1 MAVDSRAILILSRN
15 SAALGLYVIMSALFA
30 GILVQP
36 PYGWSFNSLG
46 YVFVGQI
53 ATAIAVPIICGW
65 GNDITTKFLSKRN
78 GGVSEPEYRLLALI
92 IPSIAILISTVIYG
106 RTAENPADWTWG
118 GIAVTLNF
126 EYFGFVG
133 VVVSSFVYCMDA

>member
-1 MAVDSRAILILSRN
+1 MQASKANLLSRN

-36 PYGWSFNSLG
+36 PYLWSFNTLG

-65 GNDITTKFLSKRN
+65 GSDFTTKIMSRRN
-78 GGVSEPEYRLLALI
+78 GGVSEVSIPCMSKPAVMNEY
-92 IPSIAILISTVIYG
+92 
-106 RTAENPADWTWG
+106 
-118 GIAVTLNF
+118 
-126 EYFGFVG
+126 
-133 VVVSSFVYCMDA
+133 

>member
-1 MAVDSRAILILSRN
+1 
-15 SAALGLYVIMSALFA
+15 MSALFA
-30 GILVQP
+30 GILLQP
-36 PYGWSFNSLG
+36 PYLWGFNTLG

-53 ATAIAVPIICGW
+53 ATAIAVPIVCGW
-65 GNDITTKFLSKRN
+65 TSDLTTKLMSKRN

-92 IPSIAILISTVIYG
+92 IPSISILISTIIFG
-106 RTAENPADWTWG
+106 KTAANPNEWGWG